1 MLLRFSTVQLLR
13 VGCVTGGEG
22 VLLQTVPTGS
32 AGGNRRDRDSWKRA
46 HLRKEQCILKV
57 PWHEKKQIVKSVTQS
72 ENSGKQLDDV
82 DRGDKK
88 IIFFRWW
95 NFKEKKYK
103 EFSIHSSSPILNF
116 FFFTAIMRRNEIS
129 DEEVIAR
136 QSSVKQDM
144 RHQQVTA
151 T

>member
-1 MLLRFSTVQLLR
+1 M
-13 VGCVTGGEG
+13 
-22 VLLQTVPTGS
+22 
-32 AGGNRRDRDSWKRA
+32 K
-46 HLRKEQCILKV
+46 
-57 PWHEKKQIVKSVTQS
+57 KKQIVKSVTQS

-116 FFFTAIMRRNEIS
+116 FFFYSYNEEEWDQWWGSHCEAVIS
-129 DEEVIAR
+129 QTGHETSASHCNIVTQNCD
-136 QSSVKQDM
+136 
-144 RHQQVTA
+144 QQQEK
-151 T
+151 